1 MESPF
6 LFVCGTLRRG
16 AKRFGLMAALGDF
29 VDRATVQGR
38 LYRVAR
44 YPGLVLC
51 DTPEERVV
59 GEVFRLRN
67 PRIALARLD
76 RYEQC
81 GPGFAKPTEYVRDHA
96 AVRCA
101 NGKRLTAWL
110 YVYNRRTDGLT
121 RLRGGDFLA
130 PRRTNPPSPPSDSS

>member
-76 RYEQC
+76 RA
-81 GPGFAKPTEYVRDHA
+81 GGA
-96 AVRCA
+96 AHEP
-101 NGKRLTAWL
+101 LL
-110 YVYNRRTDGLT
+110 E
-121 RLRGGDFLA
+121 LA
-130 PRRTNPPSPPSDSS
+130 